1 MWSAAIRQLSF
12 NASVMVAIGSG
23 SPPLPLKGVLVDV
36 YRFSFDGDG
45 KAQFERLN
53 QAAARTSITGD
64 FAFSDLPVPV
74 EVQMVI
80 PGSPPYTPVEITNP
94 NSLPNLVFRISVEA
108 EVLTIGTSEGT
119 QFVDVYDEREV
130 IDQDW
135 MLSHPERVHV
145 PLTGSPPIPVLIPE
159 GNEEAI
165 LVAGI
170 TFPPPAVPGK
180 EFHFLRVGRAI
191 RDEIGELGE
200 GRPDYIDYVGK
211 PGYMI
216 SSNSRTVNVQPSF
229 FGNQIDAP
237 FGRTLQIGGHFGADF
252 LTPPLSDNLYYTV
265 SFWEYSG
272 SPTNPFDRAHLTNEV
287 QLMSPLFNKRYI
299 LPTPALPKGKWE
311 TLNLGPFNGTITAVE
326 PPHAPSLVG
335 TSVKVYK
342 RPGLPDLTTE
352 YWPFW
357 DLIAIW
363 NSTAAFNVLIILT
376 LEVYER
382 TGGTDTSPELKKLAM
397 TSSINDHLPLHID
410 NRRPVPKL
418 FDWRT
423 GFTTFSPE
431 SVGSIANF
439 DPCSEM
445 PVTPGHVNS
454 NECILVKYS
463 VEDDAGNAHLHLNHY
478 GLWVEFTPKQ
488 VAGAPLSDTVTLK
501 GQGNDPANPP
511 FGLGL
516 GYKDIN
522 GHYTPTLPTSP
533 IYSVQNFESVLV
545 PRYDDGWPPEPMGDP
560 PSPCVQYAAEVS
572 LGCSVRTVNGWSRL
586 FGHRHISRH
595 IIIKR

>member
-1 MWSAAIRQLSF
+1 MWTTAIRQLSF
-12 NASVMVAIGSG
+12 NGSVMVAIGG
-23 SPPLPLKGVLVDV
+23 SSPSLPLKGVLVDV
-36 YRFSFDGDG
+36 YRFSLDGDG
-45 KAQFERLN
+45 HAQFERLN

-64 FAFSDLPVPV
+64 FAFSDLPIPV
-74 EVQMVI
+74 EVQTVI
-80 PGSPPYTPVEITNP
+80 PGSPPYTPVEVTNA
-94 NSLPNLVFRISVEA
+94 NSLPNLAFRISVEA

-130 IDQDW
+130 INQDW
-135 MLSHPERVHV
+135 VTSQPERVHV
-145 PLTGSPPIPVLIPE
+145 PLTGGPSIPVLIPE
-159 GNEEAI
+159 GNKEATLI
-165 LVAGI
+165 AGI
-170 TFPPPAVPGK
+170 VFPAATVPGK
-180 EFHFLRVGRAI
+180 EFHFLRVGRSI
-191 RDEIGELGE
+191 RQEIGELGDP
-200 GRPDYIDYVGK
+200 RPEYVGK
-211 PGYMI
+211 GGYMI
-216 SSNSRTVNVQPSF
+216 SSNRWTITPPEPSF
-229 FGNQIDAP
+229 FPNIVDAP
-237 FGRTLQIGGHFGADF
+237 FGGTLQIGGHFGADF

-272 SPTNPFDRAHLTNEV
+272 ALANPFDSTHLTNEI
-287 QLMSPLFNKRYI
+287 QLLSPLFNKRYM
-299 LPTPALPKGKWE
+299 LPTSALPKGKWE

-326 PPHAPSLVG
+326 PPHDPGLVG
-335 TSVKVYK
+335 TSVMVYK

-363 NSTAAFNVLIILT
+363 NSAAASNALIILT
-376 LEVYER
+376 LEVYEK
-382 TGGTDTSPELKKLAM
+382 TGGSDTNPELKKVAM
-397 TSSINDHLPLHID
+397 TSSINEHLPLQID

-423 GFTTFSPE
+423 GFATFSPE
-431 SVGSIANF
+431 STGSIATF
-439 DPCSEM
+439 DSCSEM
-445 PVTPGHVNS
+445 PVTPGQVNS

-463 VEDDAGNAHLHLNHY
+463 VEDGAGNAHPHLNHY

-488 VAGAPLSDTVTLK
+488 VAGAPLSAAVTLK

-522 GHYTPTLPTSP
+522 GNYAATLPTSP

-545 PRYDDGWPPEPMGDP
+545 PRHEDGWPPEPMGDP